1 MAVDLLLNMNI
12 SLNQLFKFVCT
23 KYDNQTAVDTYRAL
37 KKIQQKPR
45 KLELIPYTVLSTT
58 EAIKAME
65 ICCEYL
71 SNKNSTWTFFW
82 PLDGAYLYEV
92 LQNNFKK
99 QNPNPAERMAAI
111 QEFVKTIMTLND
123 RQFFSFST
131 RNKELYNYL
140 FSFNKEGN
148 LDCRPLGEFLDIL
161 FGTKLNTNNQLLVN
175 VL

>member
-1 MAVDLLLNMNI
+1 MAVDLLLNLNI

-58 EAIKAME
+58 EATKAME

-71 SNKNSTWTFFW
+71 TSKDSKWIFFW
-82 PLDGAYLYEV
+82 PLDPCYLYDV
-92 LQNNFKK
+92 LHNTFKK
-99 QNPNPAERMAAI
+99 QNPNPSERIAAV
-111 QEFVKTIMTLND
+111 QEFVKTMATLND
-123 RQFFSFST
+123 REFFAFNT

-140 FSFNKEGN
+140 Y
-148 LDCRPLGEFLDIL
+148 
-161 FGTKLNTNNQLLVN
+161 Q
-175 VL
+175 